1 MRDDQPTII
10 ASKLANAFVPD
21 AEMSRGAR
29 RAFLFGSAS
38 SVDWLRQR
46 MGGLWVGGRVTL
58 TSDAVWF
65 SPNALN
71 AAAHEHD
78 TAQAVALAD
87 VVDVTDRFGWL
98 TRIVD
103 VRTSDDTVLTFRCF
117 GAPAFAEKIRAA
129 VAATQARTR

>member
-1 MRDDQPTII
+1 MSDGHPDII

-29 RAFLFGSAS
+29 RMFLFGSAS

-58 TSDAVWF
+58 TGEALWF

-71 AAAHEHD
+71 AAAHADD
-78 TAQAVALAD
+78 TAQGVALAD
-87 VVDVTDRFGWL
+87 VVEVTDRFGWL

-103 VRTSDDTVLTFRCF
+103 VRTRDGATLMFRCF
-117 GAPAFAEKIRAA
+117 GAPAFAEKIRGA
-129 VAATQARTR
+129 VAAAQAHAR

>member
-1 MRDDQPTII
+1 MTRDGQPDII

-78 TAQAVALAD
+78 TAQAVALED
-87 VVDVTDRFGWL
+87 IVDVKDRFGWL

-103 VRTSDDTVLTFRCF
+103 VEARDGTTLTFRCF
-117 GAPAFAEKIRAA
+117 GAPAFAQKIREAA
-129 VAATQARTR
+129 AARSRRA

>member
-1 MRDDQPTII
+1 MSDGHPDII

-29 RAFLFGSAS
+29 RMFLFGSAS
-38 SVDWLRQR
+38 SVDWLRDR

-58 TSDAVWF
+58 TPHAVYF

-71 AAAHEHD
+71 AAVHEDETAH
-78 TAQAVALAD
+78 AVALAD
-87 VVDVTDRFGWL
+87 VVDVKDRFGWL

-103 VRTSDDTVLTFRCF
+103 VKARDGTTLTFRCF
-117 GAPAFAEKIRAA
+117 GAPAFAAKIREA
-129 VAATQARTR
+129 VAAAHARAR